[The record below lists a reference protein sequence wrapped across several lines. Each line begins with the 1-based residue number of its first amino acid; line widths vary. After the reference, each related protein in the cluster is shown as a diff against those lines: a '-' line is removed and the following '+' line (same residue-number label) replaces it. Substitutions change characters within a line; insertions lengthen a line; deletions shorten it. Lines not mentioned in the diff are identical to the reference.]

1 MSFGQLCDEFPLSSL
16 PPLIRDAVIEAQQ
29 ITQAPLGL
37 VAASAL
43 GAVSLVCQNLIDV
56 CRLNTLRGPVSLF
69 FLTLAESG
77 ERKTAVD
84 KLLMKPLYQQEM
96 QLYSRYKSELAVWK
110 NKEELLKAQKKA
122 LLSKL
127 NKELRKGADESETL
141 RQLEVLQK
149 NSAEEP
155 VRYKFIFNDATT
167 AAIKNQLCGKWRS
180 VGIMSD
186 EAGIIFDGYTLS
198 ELPFINKMWDGS
210 VLSVDRKNEP
220 EQMIENARMTLSLM
234 VQPGL
239 FDRYMERK
247 GSVARD

>member
-1 MSFGQLCDEFPLSSL
+1 M
-16 PPLIRDAVIEAQQ
+16 
-29 ITQAPLGL
+29 
-37 VAASAL
+37 
-43 GAVSLVCQNLIDV
+43 
-56 CRLNTLRGPVSLF
+56 
-69 FLTLAESG
+69 
-77 ERKTAVD
+77 
-84 KLLMKPLYQQEM
+84 
-96 QLYSRYKSELAVWK
+96 
-110 NKEELLKAQKKA
+110 
-122 LLSKL
+122 LSKL

-239 FDRYMERK
+239 LTDIWSEKVLLPWTVVFLPVVL
-247 GSVARD
+247 SVNLQPRRGNALLTEL

>member
-1 MSFGQLCDEFPLSSL
+1 M
-16 PPLIRDAVIEAQQ
+16 
-29 ITQAPLGL
+29 
-37 VAASAL
+37 AASAL

-56 CRLNTLRGPVSLF
+56 CRLNTLRGRSLF

-84 KLLMKPLYQQEM
+84 KLLMKPCT
-96 QLYSRYKSELAVWK
+96 SRRCSYIPDTKVNWLSGKQGRAFKGSE
-110 NKEELLKAQKKA
+110 KA

-247 GSVARD
+247 VLLPGTVVFLPVVLSVNLQPRRGNALLTEL

>member
-1 MSFGQLCDEFPLSSL
+1 M
-16 PPLIRDAVIEAQQ
+16 
-29 ITQAPLGL
+29 
-37 VAASAL
+37 
-43 GAVSLVCQNLIDV
+43 
-56 CRLNTLRGPVSLF
+56 
-69 FLTLAESG
+69 
-77 ERKTAVD
+77 
-84 KLLMKPLYQQEM
+84 
-96 QLYSRYKSELAVWK
+96 
-110 NKEELLKAQKKA
+110 
-122 LLSKL
+122 LSKL

-239 FDRYMERK
+239 LTDIWSEKVLLPGTVVFLPVVLSVNLQPRRKRFINGAVIPGGSLTAFHERLMELARGSIEKSSEDERYCLHFF
-247 GSVARD
+247 A